1 MKHKLSAPTLFWT
14 LLTGLL
20 LLGLM
25 ACSPATETQPAPT
38 AVVAERETPTEE
50 AAPAPDTPAPVEETE
65 TAESASPVSPLLD
78 EPVSRPPADQP
89 HEPPPVWHSNVDGKW
104 LPTTIRAATDLV
116 NWAEG
121 DAERILAQIETW
133 GEIGAD
139 LLAEGRD
146 GAFVLPN
153 AWVETADFNQD
164 GQSELLLAFPKRQEL
179 CVGDDCRIVL
189 CTFIYCPAY
198 ILFFTQ
204 TNDIFVPVQL
214 LRDSDQTDRQDWFD
228 VPTLFHM
235 GDVTGDGRIEVLI
248 QQDRCGAHTCFSNL
262 LIGGWDGNVWQSYG
276 SLKQSYTEISL
287 VLDSESEIVGRM
299 EIQFQGGIIGS
310 AGAGLQRQRTEI
322 YRFDEANGRY
332 QLTER
337 IPDPDD
343 HPYYLVL
350 DAHSA
355 LNQHDPDRAYDLA
368 TNALAHIAAFRN
380 DARDFMFLDDWSVPR
395 IAGLAHL
402 QRLMV
407 AALDD
412 DMPAMLIERD
422 TIIPYDVPV
431 YAQAA
436 QTFIDIYE
444 ETADPAAACAEMDA
458 VLQAQPDQSALFD
471 WFGYSTEMLAS
482 YCPLA

>member
-1 MKHKLSAPTLFWT
+1 MRFYHYLIIV
-14 LLTGLL
+14 L

-25 ACSPATETQPAPT
+25 ACSPTTETQPDPT
-38 AVVAERETPTEE
+38 AVTPPTEAADPVTNTPQVVE
-50 AAPAPDTPAPVEETE
+50 AE
-65 TAESASPVSPLLD
+65 TAVPTPPLSPLLD
-78 EPVSRPPADQP
+78 EPISRPPADQAP
-89 HEPPPVWHSNVDGKW
+89 EPPPVWHSDVDGKW

-121 DAERILAQIETW
+121 DPERILAQIETW

-146 GAFVLPN
+146 EAFELPN
-153 AWVETADFNQD
+153 VWVEIVDFNRD
-164 GQSELLLAFPKRQEL
+164 GQSELLFAFPKRQEL

-204 TNDIFVPVQL
+204 TNGIYVPVEL
-214 LRDSDQTDRQDWFD
+214 LRDSDQADRQDWFD

-248 QQDRCGAHTCFSNL
+248 QQERCGAHTCFSNL
-262 LIGGWDGNVWQSYG
+262 LIGGWDGNMWQNYG

-287 VLDSESEIVGRM
+287 VPDSESEVVGRL
-299 EIQFQGGIIGS
+299 EIQFHGGIIGS

-322 YRFDEANGRY
+322 YRFNEANGRF
-332 QLTER
+332 QLAER

-350 DAHSA
+350 DAHAA
-355 LNQHDPDRAYDLA
+355 LSQDDPDLAYDLA

-380 DARDFMFLDDWSVPR
+380 DVRDFMFLDDWSVPR
-395 IAGLAHL
+395 IAGLGHL

-407 AALDD
+407 ASLND
-412 DMPAMLIERD
+412 DMSAMLIERD
-422 TIIPYDVPV
+422 TIIPYNVPI
-431 YAQAA
+431 YAEAAQAY
-436 QTFIDIYE
+436 IDVYE
-444 ETADPAAACAEMDA
+444 ETADPVAACIEMDA
-458 VLQAQPDQSALFD
+458 VLQADPDQSDPFD
-471 WFGYSTEMLAS
+471 WFGYNTERLES
-482 YCPLA
+482 YCPLTP